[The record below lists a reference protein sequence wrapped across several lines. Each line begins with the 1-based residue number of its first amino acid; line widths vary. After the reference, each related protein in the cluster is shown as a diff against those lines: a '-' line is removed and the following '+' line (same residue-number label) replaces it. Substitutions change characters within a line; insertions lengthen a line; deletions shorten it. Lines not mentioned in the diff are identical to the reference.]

1 MIRFFLLLL
10 LLHGAEFL
18 SNYTDD
24 LERFT
29 KVTLEAKDSTTG
41 TSPKQGHHLFSMP
54 AGLMNKTFATPH
66 PYSLVEN
73 VQKDPSTTPAIVQS
87 LQGEWKLN
95 FTSRQQGLF
104 PGFPTN
110 TTTKHPTKM
119 PAIVSIEHGGQS
131 LLKKSKKLK
140 IITPPVKVKSLKKI
154 TEYGLTVIEGQNQDA
169 LKVENMPKFDDT
181 GLNVSSSTTNFA
193 SEVQS
198 DDVDKMSLSRPV
210 KTSHED
216 TLYGIRTHKVEH
228 FTMGEESTTQS
239 VRSPLSNIL
248 ANSTLQS
255 LMQNSSS
262 KNNKLHRVAGLLS
275 NFTSEKV
282 LQEKD
287 TTGNSLVD
295 TELSKGRHKTLA
307 NFADRVEDV
316 FGVLQERYT
325 DISGPTLQEIHD
337 KVGQKSDQ
345 KVQFEAGL
353 LTQEE
358 MNTQTDS
365 EQEDQTQSDE
375 SAELWKTT
383 QMQKLSPELSHFQS
397 EQKHQTHSNATTITQ
412 HLITSA
418 ELGTDFL
425 SEPRTGTL
433 PQLNTHRQQESSVE
447 TTADPILEDR
457 IELLTPPDPK
467 PQEKTL
473 VNIQTELVTEKVA
486 SRTQIKYKPAT
497 DKSQSDILSQTQLGF
512 TVQTQPH
519 STTQERLEVNEH
531 MQTLVST
538 TSHPGLN
545 NQQGITRFTQQVITT
560 TSQQGVN
567 TTIQQGKITS
577 LLSELT
583 KNIQPDRITPF
594 QPRFMKPI
602 QRQLDLQVSPVLTTD
617 LTQEMTTEIPLEE
630 SSQTLSRQ
638 NARLYSKL
646 VTQPHT
652 QLRSFT
658 NHPSEGNLTMQNL
671 TEVTTTYSTPDP
683 LTQSFVMQTGQIM
696 SKLAMESQ
704 SNLVSQS
711 ELNLETNT
719 DQATRTLLDP
729 ITNITQNENYVNIKT
744 KPDLD
749 MNTQPDL
756 VTRTLS
762 DIITQTQHDL
772 VTKSKFDDFTQ
783 IQPNLTANSQPHLST
798 QTKPDLTDQN
808 QSDQIYKNQT
818 DLTTQNQNDLTT
830 NTHANLTYQTYP
842 DLISKTKSNLVTES
856 KEAYGTKNNPDPSTY
871 NQAELVSKTM
881 PQRSTQV
888 HPDLVTQTQPALV
901 TQSQADLVTQRQPDL
916 FIQSQPD
923 LVNQS
928 HPGRVTHTQPDL
940 VTQTQPDLVPQIST
954 ESSKKNNLTEISHSP
969 PLQAHS
975 EYYSKTK
982 LGEETKMPLQLPTQ
996 SEPQWQKHAEL
1007 TTFTEPEINEQTQ
1020 SQRTTQ
1026 SYPQAFSETQNKPT
1040 QATQKQPHL
1049 STKPNSS
1056 LTTWIWPVVNEDSTE
1071 RGDQYLLKNHNTDT
1085 QATILTLT
1093 EVSPVSTTTDISSVV
1108 PPVTVEHLQETGAS
1122 EQWYEL
1128 NHSPSQPPMQNTG
1141 TNPSMA
1147 DGDSSNPTLT
1157 SPGAGGPP
1165 TVFTTADGLTVGKP
1179 EPRLSSES
1187 PSTLKSQISPRLSSY
1202 TKTPQTN
1209 SEVMSVHPTRDWIFI
1224 VDEQLPV
1231 FKVQTINVT
1240 YKMVLKSLSPG
1251 VCENPETCQA
1261 RWLQEVNTLYKSVP
1275 GFDGVQLPNVT
1286 WNNTLLEY
1294 RIQLGVHVGTAM
1306 SETQELVLSDPRWLF
1321 ESSQTMENSLSSQ
1334 IHSISITEKHA
1345 EPCTDWFSCP
1355 AGFQCVPVRKLGARC
1370 QSPCHGL
1377 FCHNHGICIH
1387 RRGQDPE
1394 CQCPIGRDFWYMG
1407 QTCDYRMTHHR
1418 LAAIACAVVFCII
1431 ISAAAAVFILVR
1443 RFQTQILQQKVAQ
1456 TQSSYRRFSRFDDV
1470 PTHFWCPSQTWLTA
1484 SASLNSLDNP
1494 AFSSSEEVFPLQ
1506 ALGSCVCGCQERAPS
1521 CAQTNP
1527 PQPPAHVLP
1536 R

>member
-1 MIRFFLLLL
+1 MIRFLLLLL

-18 SNYTDD
+18 SNYTDE
-24 LERFT
+24 LEHFT

-41 TSPKQGHHLFSMP
+41 TSPKQGHNLFSMP
-54 AGLMNKTFATPH
+54 PQLLNKTVATPR

-73 VQKDPSTTPAIVQS
+73 IQKSHVQKDPSTTPAVVQS

-95 FTSRQQGLF
+95 FTSRQQGRF
-104 PGFPTN
+104 PGFPMN
-110 TTTKHPTKM
+110 TATTHPTKM
-119 PAIVSIEHGGQS
+119 PAIISIEHGGQS
-131 LLKKSKKLK
+131 LLKKTKKQK

-169 LKVENMPKFDDT
+169 LQVENMPKFDKE
-181 GLNVSSSTTNFA
+181 LNVSSGTTNFA
-193 SEVQS
+193 SEVHS
-198 DDVDKMSLSRPV
+198 GDVDKMPLSRPV

-216 TLYGIRTHKVEH
+216 TLSGTRTRKLEH

-239 VRSPLSNIL
+239 VRPPHSNIL

-255 LMQNSSS
+255 PMQSS
-262 KNNKLHRVAGLLS
+262 KNNKLHQVAGLLS
-275 NFTSEKV
+275 NFSSEKV
-282 LQEKD
+282 LQEKE

-295 TELSKGRHKTLA
+295 TVLSKGRDRTLA

-325 DISGPTLQEIHD
+325 DISRPTLQEIHD
-337 KVGQKSDQ
+337 QAGQKT
-345 KVQFEAGL
+345 EAGL

-365 EQEDQTQSDE
+365 EQEHQTQSDE
-375 SAELWKTT
+375 STELWMTT

-397 EQKHQTHSNATTITQ
+397 EQKYQTHSNATTITQ
-412 HLITSA
+412 HLITSE
-418 ELGTDFL
+418 ELGTDAL

-433 PQLNTHRQQESSVE
+433 PQLNIHRQQESSVE
-447 TTADPILEDR
+447 TTAEHILEDR
-457 IELLTPPDPK
+457 TELLTPTDPK

-473 VNIQTELVTEKVA
+473 VNTQTELVTENQVA
-486 SRTQIKYKPAT
+486 SRTQIKSKPAT
-497 DKSQSDILSQTQLGF
+497 NKSQTDILSQTQLGF
-512 TVQTQPH
+512 TVQIQPH
-519 STTQERLEVNEH
+519 STAQERLEINEH
-531 MQTLVST
+531 IQTLVST

-545 NQQGITRFTQQVITT
+545 NQQGITRFTQQGITT

-567 TTIQQGKITS
+567 TTIQQGKRTS

-583 KNIQPDRITPF
+583 KTIQPDRITPF
-594 QPRFMKPI
+594 LPRFMKPI

-617 LTQEMTTEIPLEE
+617 LIQEITTEIPLED

-638 NARLYSKL
+638 NARLYPKL
-646 VTQPHT
+646 VTQPNT

-711 ELNLETNT
+711 QLNLQTNT
-719 DQATRTLLDP
+719 DQATRTLHDP
-729 ITNITQNENYVNIKT
+729 ITNITQNENYLNIKT

-749 MNTQPDL
+749 MHTQPDL
-756 VTRTLS
+756 VTQTLS

-772 VTKSKFDDFTQ
+772 VTKSKFDNFTQ
-783 IQPNLTANSQPHLST
+783 IQPNLTANTQPHLST

-818 DLTTQNQNDLTT
+818 ELTTQNQNDLS
-830 NTHANLTYQTYP
+830 THANLTYQTYP
-842 DLISKTKSNLVTES
+842 DLISKTKSNVVTES
-856 KEAYGTKNNPDPSTY
+856 KDEYGTKNNLNPLTF
-871 NQAELVSKTM
+871 NQPELVSKTM

-888 HPDLVTQTQPALV
+888 QPDLVTQTQPALV
-901 TQSQADLVTQRQPDL
+901 TQSQADLVTLRQPDL
-916 FIQSQPD
+916 FTQSQSD
-923 LVNQS
+923 LVNQN

-954 ESSKKNNLTEISHSP
+954 ESSQKNDLTEISHSP
-969 PLQAHS
+969 PFQAHS

-982 LGEETKMPLQLPTQ
+982 LGEETQMPLQLPTQ

-1007 TTFTEPEINEQTQ
+1007 TTITRPEINEQAQ
-1020 SQRTTQ
+1020 SQRTRQ
-1026 SYPQAFSETQNKPT
+1026 SYPQAFSKTQNEPT
-1040 QATQKQPHL
+1040 QATQKHL
-1049 STKPNSS
+1049 STKPNST
-1056 LTTWIWPVVNEDSTE
+1056 LTTWIWPVLNEDSTE
-1071 RGDQYLLKNHNTDT
+1071 RGDQYPLKNHNTDT

-1093 EVSPVSTTTDISSVV
+1093 EVSPVSTTTDILSAV

-1128 NHSPSQPPMQNTG
+1128 NHSPSQPPIQNTG

-1157 SPGAGGPP
+1157 SPGAGGPH
-1165 TVFTTADGLTVGKP
+1165 TVFTTAEGLTVGKS

-1251 VCENPETCQA
+1251 VCENPKTCQA
-1261 RWLQEVNTLYKSVP
+1261 RWLHEVNTLYKSVP

-1321 ESSQTMENSLSSQ
+1321 ESSQTTENSLSSQ

-1345 EPCTDWFSCP
+1345 DPCTDWFSCP

-1431 ISAAAAVFILVR
+1431 ICAAAAVFILVR